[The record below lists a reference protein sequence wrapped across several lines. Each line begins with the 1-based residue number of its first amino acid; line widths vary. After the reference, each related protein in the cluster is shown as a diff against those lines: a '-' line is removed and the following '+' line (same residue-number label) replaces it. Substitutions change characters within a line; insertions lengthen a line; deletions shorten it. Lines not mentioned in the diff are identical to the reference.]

1 MVVKAAENSARHP
14 LFRTGSD
21 WGHMETGVGLLLKV
35 RVALMNYF
43 FGKVLKEF
51 AECKGFTILRIQNM
65 SERSGIP
72 ILL

>member
-1 MVVKAAENSARHP
+1 
-14 LFRTGSD
+14 
-21 WGHMETGVGLLLKV
+21 METGVGLLLKV